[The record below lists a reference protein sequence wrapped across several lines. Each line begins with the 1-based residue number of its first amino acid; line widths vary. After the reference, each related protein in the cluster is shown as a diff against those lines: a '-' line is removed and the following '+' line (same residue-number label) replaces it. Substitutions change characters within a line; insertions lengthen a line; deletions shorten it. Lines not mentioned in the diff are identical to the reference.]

1 MLHRTVH
8 STLNYVVSSR
18 NCHPQPYIWVGV
30 LEGTL
35 FRFDGWVPY
44 SCHSMSQFE
53 RFFGAESIIDKA
65 LEVHNIGGVYGN
77 QRPTEFLCLL
87 LKLLQIQPEKEILVE
102 YLQADEFKC
111 VSRNLVILN
120 GCWWKSGRYLRALS
134 AMYIRLTF
142 RAVDVYEMLEP
153 LLKDY
158 RKLRNRDMGTPLT
171 CLY

>member
-1 MLHRTVH
+1 MT
-8 STLNYVVSSR
+8 
-18 NCHPQPYIWVGV
+18 
-30 LEGTL
+30 
-35 FRFDGWVPY
+35 
-44 SCHSMSQFE
+44 
-53 RFFGAESIIDKA
+53 AESIIDKSIE
-65 LEVHNIGGVYGN
+65 LHNIGGVYGN

-111 VSRNLVILN
+111 VSTHWNLEEEAVNVCQSL
-120 GCWWKSGRYLRALS
+120 GRYLRALA

-158 RKLRNRDMGTPLT
+158 RKLRNRDMGKWLILSNSRFVANVY
-171 CLY
+171 CI